1 MTIKQKQKFLKE
13 QGFYTGKIDG
23 KWGPLSKQAT
33 KEFQKSQH
41 LTVDGKFGPATTK
54 CATAINNGGYKTN
67 QSWRVGEYNFIYKRK
82 NGAED
87 HIYIDGKSLLSKNF
101 RLEEYAMHV
110 DTLKKHKLDVKR
122 HFNIILKEKLIIADQ
137 KLREKV
143 GKSIKINSGY
153 RDIAYNKAIGGS
165 KTSEHI
171 QGGASDKVVSGMKPK
186 EVQAVIRKY
195 YKDFGYYG
203 MESKTKPNC
212 NQYTHADVK
221 KRNGDK
227 LVEY

>member
-1 MTIKQKQKFLKE
+1 MTIKQKQRFLKE

-23 KWGPLSKQAT
+23 DWGALSKQAT
-33 KEFQKSQH
+33 REFQKSQH
-41 LTVDGKFGPATTK
+41 LEVDGKYGPRTTK
-54 CATAINNGGYKTN
+54 VAEAIKNGGYKTKT
-67 QSWRVGEYNFIYKRK
+67 SWKVGPYNFIYKRK
-82 NGAED
+82 NGTED
-87 HIYIDGKSLLSKNF
+87 HIYISGDSFLSKNF
-101 RLEEYAMHV
+101 KLEEYTMHI

-122 HFNIILKEKLIIADQ
+122 HYNVVLKEALIIADQ
-137 KLREKV
+137 KLRDK
-143 GKSIKINSGY
+143 IKKPIHINSGY
-153 RDIAYNKAIGGS
+153 RDTAYNKAIGGS

-171 QGGASDKVVSGMKPK
+171 QGGASDKVVKGMKPK

-195 YKDFGYYG
+195 YKDFGFYG

-221 KRNGDK
+221 HRNGNK

>member
-1 MTIKQKQKFLKE
+1 MTIKQEQRFLKE
-13 QGFYTGKIDG
+13 QGFYTGNIDG
-23 KWGPLSKQAT
+23 KYGPATKQAT

-41 LTVDGKFGPATTK
+41 LEIDGKFGPRTTK
-54 CATAINNGGYKTN
+54 CAEVIQAGGYKTKS
-67 QSWRVGEYNFIYKRK
+67 SWKVGPYNFIYKRK
-82 NGAED
+82 NGTED
-87 HIYIDGKSLLSKNF
+87 HVYISGDSFISTNF
-101 RLEEYAMHV
+101 QLEEYTMHL

-122 HFNIILKEKLIIADQ
+122 HYNVILKERLIIADQ
-137 KLREKV
+137 KLRTKV
-143 GKSIKINSGY
+143 GRPMHINSGY
-153 RDIAYNKAIGGS
+153 RDSAYNKAIGGS
-165 KTSEHI
+165 KTSEHLN
-171 QGGASDKVVSGMKPK
+171 GGASDKVVLGMIPK